1 MKIALFLA
9 ALLMGASLMSVSYAG
24 TGKDNS
30 VRWGEKSPV
39 ADKIAEAVR
48 RAQDP
53 KSSVEYIAEAV
64 AAAIDEGASPSDV
77 LARVLDARSDWNTD
91 QVSFLYKT
99 VVNATPGLS
108 SSLAQD
114 IKDYINAGK
123 PITVPANSPEGIKI
137 LAIINGAHV
146 DLDSVISNI
155 VIDSTGVIVVV
166 PVPPLRDVQ
175 PADPHPVVP
184 TPPVVSG
191 NN

>member
-1 MKIALFLA
+1 MKTTQFLA
-9 ALLMGASLMSVSYAG
+9 ALLMGASLLSVSYAG

-48 RAQDP
+48 LAQDP
-53 KSSVEYIAEAV
+53 KTSVERIAEAV
-64 AAAIDEGASPSDV
+64 AAAIGEGASPSDV
-77 LARVLDARSDWNTD
+77 LARVLDARSDWSTD

-123 PITVPANSPEGIKI
+123 PITVPSNSPEGIKI
-137 LAIINGAHV
+137 LAIINGVHV

-175 PADPHPVVP
+175 PTDPHPVVP
-184 TPPVVSG
+184 TPPVVSSS
-191 NN
+191 N

>member
-1 MKIALFLA
+1 MKTTQFLA
-9 ALLMGASLMSVSYAG
+9 ALLIGASLVSVSYAG

-53 KSSVEYIAEAV
+53 KSSVEHIAEAV

-77 LARVLDARSDWNTD
+77 LARVLDARSDWSTD

-123 PITVPANSPEGIKI
+123 PITVPSNSPEGIKI
-137 LAIINGAHV
+137 LAIISGTHV

-184 TPPVVSG
+184 TPPVVSS